1 LQNDFHWFQGLMEN
15 QLFPNTIP
23 EISDKKEAK
32 AMLRKKAGRPT
43 VRKEVNAIV
52 NGVASSFAE
61 FDIVKGKAPI
71 QLLNFIHDY
80 LVAMDLIKPD
90 DPYVTTTWIKSQIS
104 NFQKPGKDPKFF
116 TTEIRP
122 CSLDDLK
129 NSDLH
134 IRGLNWLL
142 PPKVSAMEP
151 KQP

>member
-1 LQNDFHWFQGLMEN
+1 
-15 QLFPNTIP
+15 
-23 EISDKKEAK
+23 
-32 AMLRKKAGRPT
+32 MLRKKAGRPT